1 MIPGRPRILVAHRQ
15 PSQPGVAVEFA
26 ARRRNAA
33 VQVSDADAAV
43 PLAYSFGSRWRI
55 GLLSLIQFFFE
66 LCLLRRTP
74 QDLPASSAL
83 LGVAFLADLLIGVML
98 ASAVGIAPGEGL
110 AQTLVDSV
118 LMLALLHT
126 ALSLT
131 RHQPRFVQ
139 SATALLATSA
149 LLSLVAAVPL
159 SILLPHDGGDAPES
173 AALFFLAL
181 VAWSILVMGHIV
193 RHTFDLRLGQ
203 GVAIAVIY
211 HFVAY
216 ALLGGLFAGA

>member
-1 MIPGRPRILVAHRQ
+1 MIPGRLRILVPRWQ
-15 PSQPGVAVEFA
+15 TLRPGVALEFA

-33 VQVSDADAAV
+33 VQMGDADAAV

-83 LGVAFLADLLIGVML
+83 LGVVFLADLLTGVML
-98 ASAVGIAPGEGL
+98 ASVVGISPGEGL
-110 AQTLVDSV
+110 SQTLVDSL

-139 SATALLATSA
+139 SATALLASSA
-149 LLSLVAAVPL
+149 LLSLIAAVPL
-159 SILLPHDGGDAPES
+159 GILLPRDGGNAPES

-181 VAWSILVMGHIV
+181 VAWSILVMGHIL
-193 RHTFDLRLGQ
+193 RHTFDLTLGQ
-203 GVAIAVIY
+203 GIAIAVIY